1 MMLTFDNETSRPA
14 TGARPPVGSHMHGWG
29 EPSNYKTQCSAAYDY
44 EPLPSSQATPPGLH
58 GGSCLSPREMRQH
71 SFPSG
76 ASLERSEIAQAA
88 LDVIAVVVVALLTIA
103 TGIGIA
109 VSIFFLLFCRF

>member
-58 GGSCLSPREMRQH
+58 GGSCLSLREMRQH
-71 SFPSG
+71 PFVQFVRDV
-76 ASLERSEIAQAA
+76 ACVCAFSLFLVA
-88 LDVIAVVVVALLTIA
+88 LGVVAAIVRAL
-103 TGIGIA
+103 
-109 VSIFFLLFCRF
+109 VFNPF